1 MTAAERKAPVVAVRR
16 RTRVQPGTGFLA
28 PTVGVLFVLTIFPFL
43 FSVVLSFSNVSV
55 TNGLSIQ
62 FGSLANWTQ
71 LIHDHEFWVSL
82 SNTVV
87 FVVVAVL
94 FEYIIGLLL
103 AILLVQRDL
112 RGTRFFRTVFLI
124 PMTLAS
130 VAIAFT
136 WRMLYNPAYGAID
149 AFLRAIGINGPVWLG
164 NTHLALLSIAAV
176 DVWEWTPF
184 MFLLLLAGLQGIPAE
199 TLEAARVDGA
209 TWWKSVRY
217 IIIPLVWPVSVAGIL
232 LRMIAAFQVFGR
244 IYVMTGGGPG
254 ITTQSATLYAFYTGV
269 TEFNLGY
276 GSTLALAL
284 MVVVIV
290 AAMILLAVTRRS
302 VARGQI

>member
-1 MTAAERKAPVVAVRR
+1 MIAKRHVQAGAVVRR
-16 RTRVQPGTGFLA
+16 RSRLQPGTGFLA
-28 PTVGVLFVLTIFPFL
+28 PTVGVLVLLTIFPFL

-62 FGSLANWTQ
+62 FPSLGNWSQ
-71 LIHDHEFWVSL
+71 LIHDHELWTSMG
-82 SNTVV
+82 NTVV
-87 FVVVAVL
+87 FVVVAVA
-94 FEYIIGLLL
+94 FEYVIGLLL
-103 AILLVQRDL
+103 AILLMQRDL
-112 RGTRFFRTVFLI
+112 KGTRFFRTVFLI

-130 VAIAFT
+130 VAIGFT
-136 WRMLYNPAYGAID
+136 WRMLYNPSYGPID
-149 AFLRAIGINGPVWLG
+149 AFLRAVGINAPVWLG
-164 NTHLALLSIAAV
+164 NPHLALLSIAAV

-184 MFLLLLAGLQGIPAE
+184 MFLLLIAALQGIPRE
-199 TLEAARVDGA
+199 TLEAARVDG
-209 TWWKSVRY
+209 TSWWENVRF
-217 IIIPLVWPVSVAGIL
+217 IILPLVWPVSVAGIL

-254 ITTQSATLYAFYTGV
+254 ISTQSATLYAYYTGV

-284 MVVVIV
+284 MIIVIV
-290 AAMILLAVTRRS
+290 AAMILVGVTRRS